1 MKSLAIFSLRLSLL
15 LCLTSAAHAME
26 LSPAEAAG
34 KRLYREGIS
43 VSGAE
48 VSARIG
54 VSGTAVPAST
64 MPCAGCHGAD
74 GRGRP
79 EGGVRPPDITWR
91 RLSTPYGQQ
100 VRAGRS
106 HPPYSDGAV
115 AHAIIEGVDPAGNAL
130 DSAMPRFV
138 MSSQDQLNLVA
149 YLKRI
154 EEDGDPGIQGST
166 LRLGTL
172 LPSQGAMAPLG
183 ETMAAVL
190 NGALAAINEAGGIH
204 GRQLALQIVDPGPDA
219 KTAEAALQTLTGE
232 DGVFALI
239 APLAPA
245 LDGRIGE
252 LLEQA
257 RVPLV
262 GSVSLLGGESDSPMI
277 FEPLPGASEQL
288 RALAGYAQNTL
299 VLAADKTLIV
309 YQDNPLDQ
317 HQAETLK
324 RHLNGQGWSDVSLRA
339 YSLDQPVTVDAS
351 MAAAK
356 ALFFLGR
363 SADFVPMAQALQSSI
378 QGPALPP
385 YLFAASAQV
394 PADVWQVPAS
404 FSRRMFLAYP
414 FIPGDWTEEGK
425 AALASV
431 RARSGLKGQY
441 AVLQVDA
448 YCSVLLVAEALRQIG
463 RHPAREQLVKALE
476 GLHDVNTGLTPL
488 LGFGP
493 GRRLGMSGAHVVTV
507 DVQQQ
512 RFDLVSPYARVN
524 AAN

>member
-15 LCLTSAAHAME
+15 WCLTSAAHAIE
-26 LSPAEAAG
+26 LNPAEAAG

-43 VSGAE
+43 ASGAE
-48 VSARIG
+48 VSARLG

-64 MPCAGCHGAD
+64 VPCAGCHGAD

-106 HPPYSDGAV
+106 HPAYSESAV
-115 AHAIIEGVDPAGNAL
+115 SHAIIEGIDPGGNAL

-138 MSSQDQLNLVA
+138 MSSQDQLNLVS
-149 YLKRI
+149 YLKRL

-172 LPSQGAMAPLG
+172 LPSQGPLAPLG

-190 NGALAAINEAGGIH
+190 KGALAAINEAGGIH
-204 GRQLALQIVDPGPDA
+204 GRQLTLQIVDPGPDA
-219 KTAEAALQTLTGE
+219 QSAQAALQTLTGE
-232 DGVFALI
+232 EGVFALV

-245 LDGRIGE
+245 LEGRLGE

-262 GSVSLLGGESDSPMI
+262 GSVSLLGGDSDSPMI
-277 FEPLPGASEQL
+277 FEPLPGAYEQL
-288 RALAGYAQNTL
+288 RALAGYAQDSL
-299 VLAADKTLIV
+299 ALAADKTLIV

-317 HQAETLK
+317 HQAEALK
-324 RHLNGQGWSDVSLRA
+324 QHLNGQGWSDVSLRA

-351 MAAAK
+351 MAGAK

-363 SADFVPMAQALQSSI
+363 AADFVPMAQALQASM

-385 YLFAASAQV
+385 YLFAASAQA

-404 FSRRMFLAYP
+404 FSRRVFLAYP

-431 RARSGLKGQY
+431 RERSGLKGQY

-448 YCSVLLVAEALRQIG
+448 YCSVLLVAEALRQVG

-512 RFDLVSPYARVN
+512 RFELVSPYARVN